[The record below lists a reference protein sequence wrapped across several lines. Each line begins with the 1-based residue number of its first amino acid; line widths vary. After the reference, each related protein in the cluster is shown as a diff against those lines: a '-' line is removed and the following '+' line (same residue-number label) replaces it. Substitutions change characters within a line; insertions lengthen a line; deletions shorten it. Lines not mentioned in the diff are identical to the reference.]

1 MSDSQI
7 LDELINQTKTKRV
20 DEPRRQFVKPDNG
33 KVVQKRSEAEIEE
46 ALLRVRQYAFLQVE
60 RTQAFVDGAILAAEQ
75 VQDKRLDLLEQGPE
89 LTVSEVLFD
98 MFLTMALESTI
109 AGKVLAGITKKL
121 LKSALSSVRVFSVL
135 PKFALS
141 ERGRNLKWL
150 SQLMK
155 ERGGKQVARNTI
167 KKFLTPSN
175 ELTIAQYN
183 RTLQV
188 LYQGGSNVEQNLTAI
203 AKGGKAG
210 AQQLLFHGS
219 NPPPVLSFGDS
230 VSVSILSAAQVYASQ
245 QRLAIF
251 LSHSTFEMWL
261 RLDLVEIEDM
271 EMICKSEIT
280 DEEVT
285 SINTLRDQYKL
296 LYEAIIWAKLFG
308 LDANLSKL
316 SPTQTKLSGVPD
328 KHLNYWLN
336 RFINPQTGK
345 QFAQSSGTE
354 FDKVYALNKYFIN
367 IAETYRKIKSATG
380 DDGIHLITPLK
391 WKGGT

>member
-20 DEPRRQFVKPDNG
+20 DEPRRQFVKPDDG
-33 KVVQKRSEAEIEE
+33 KVVQRRSEAEIEE
-46 ALLRVRQYAFLQVE
+46 TLLRVRQYAFLQVE

-89 LTVSEVLFD
+89 LTVTEVIFD
-98 MFLTMALESTI
+98 ILLTIALESTI

-121 LKSALSSVRVFSVL
+121 LKTALSSVRVFSVL

-141 ERGRNLKWL
+141 ERGQNIKWL

-155 ERGGKQVARNTI
+155 VRGGKQVARNTI

-188 LYQGGSNVEQNLTAI
+188 LYQGGSNVEQNLAAV
-203 AKGGKAG
+203 AKGAKASYPLT
-210 AQQLLFHGS
+210 QSRILT
-219 NPPPVLSFGDS
+219 VGDS
-230 VSVSILSAAQVYASQ
+230 VSVSILSAAQVYACQ

-261 RLDLVEIEDM
+261 RLDLVDIEDM
-271 EMICKSEIT
+271 EMLCKSEIT
-280 DEEVT
+280 DEEAT

-296 LYEAIIWAKLFG
+296 LFEAAIWTKLFG
-308 LDANLSKL
+308 LD
-316 SPTQTKLSGVPD
+316 TDETKVLVNQGELFGVPN
-328 KHLNYWLN
+328 KHLNYWLD

-345 QFAQSSGTE
+345 QFSQGSGNQTNKVTE
-354 FDKVYALNKYFIN
+354 LKKYFIN
-367 IAETYRKIKSATG
+367 IAETYKKVKKSIG
-380 DDGIHLITPLK
+380 DDGIQLITPPK
-391 WKGGT
+391 WKGGA

>member
-1 MSDSQI
+1 M
-7 LDELINQTKTKRV
+7 
-20 DEPRRQFVKPDNG
+20 
-33 KVVQKRSEAEIEE
+33 
-46 ALLRVRQYAFLQVE
+46 RQYAFLQVE
-60 RTQAFVDGAILAAEQ
+60 RTQALVDGAILAAEQ

-98 MFLTMALESTI
+98 VFLTMALESSI

-121 LKSALSSVRVFSVL
+121 LKPALSSVRVFSVL

-141 ERGRNLKWL
+141 ERGRDLKWL
-150 SQLMK
+150 SQTMK
-155 ERGGKQVARNTI
+155 VWGGKQVARNTI

-210 AQQLLFHGS
+210 AQQLLFHGR

-230 VSVSILSAAQVYASQ
+230 VSVLILSAAQIYASQ

-251 LSHSTFEMWL
+251 LSYSTFEMWL

-280 DEEVT
+280 DEELT

-296 LYEAIIWAKLFG
+296 LYEAVIWTKLFG
-308 LDANLSKL
+308 LDTDLSKVIVN
-316 SPTQTKLSGVPD
+316 QGKLRGVPNE
-328 KHLNYWLN
+328 HLKYWLK
-336 RFINPQTGK
+336 RFVNPKTGK
-345 QFAQSSGTE
+345 QFSQGSGNQTANVV
-354 FDKVYALNKYFIN
+354 DLLNYFIS
-367 IAETYRKIKSATG
+367 IAKTFGKAKRSTG
-380 DDGIHLITPLK
+380 DDGIQLITPPK